1 MPIIFEVMDTTL
13 SEPMGKPGSRKGR
26 QNHSPEFRR
35 RLAMA
40 VCEPGVSVAKLA
52 LEHGLNANLV
62 FTWRRKYLAEQ
73 QAAVATLLPV
83 TIVDEAP
90 SETRPVPVVES
101 EIVKPVVPSGTIEV
115 RIGRAVIKVDGVVD
129 TEMLRAVLESLR
141 S

>member
-1 MPIIFEVMDTTL
+1 M
-13 SEPMGKPGSRKGR
+13 
-26 QNHSPEFRR
+26 
-35 RLAMA
+35 
-40 VCEPGVSVAKLA
+40 
-52 LEHGLNANLV
+52 NANLV
-62 FTWRRKYLAEQ
+62 FTSRRKYLAEQ

-115 RIGRAVIKVDGVVD
+115 RIGRAVIKVDGIVD

>member
-1 MPIIFEVMDTTL
+1 M
-13 SEPMGKPGSRKGR
+13 
-26 QNHSPEFRR
+26 
-35 RLAMA
+35 
-40 VCEPGVSVAKLA
+40 
-52 LEHGLNANLV
+52 NANLV